1 MLPILGECLQC
12 SYDAVLCSDC
22 LQPGGRHHNHFT
34 NMDEQKLKQKKV
46 AKSKATMEDR
56 KALIAKLLQDKA
68 AKEIEMTRFFDQV
81 HGKLRRA
88 ELENMKKLDLIYDNL
103 KLQMDESEEPTVEIK
118 YPKTYI
124 VKLEN
129 DEHFQELKFCKN
141 GVEET
146 VATMV
151 NGSPNSTR
159 ILPLSPPA
167 SPPLVEELDFDLEP
181 TKMKRVTLK
190 KSTSEESG
198 VCDDQIR
205 IVHVE
210 NPSTFWVQRFKDVG
224 KITAMEKL
232 LQQKHK
238 AGVLTTIE
246 PDDLKKGLRCVVQ
259 RRGIHFERNDGQW
272 LRVQI
277 LLVDA
282 NTVHVEHLDQGIKA
296 KYDLK
301 KTEFYYVKDGIL
313 LRTQRSFCFWRR
325 VSYFCRPVRV
335 IQRCP
340 SRLDSRCGSG
350 SRLVRYCNGSDVA
363 PLRVRYL
370 LNVLQYTPCTLRQ
383 NTYFSLQTL
392 LMD

>member
-103 KLQMDESEEPTVEIK
+103 KLKMDESEEPTVEIK

-146 VATMV
+146 VATIV

-301 KTEFYYVKDGIL
+301 KTEFYYGPKEVFAFGGEYPI
-313 LRTQRSFCFWRR
+313 FA
-325 VSYFCRPVRV
+325 VRCELYNVVPRDWTPDAEVEVDWSDTATGLMLHLYEYV
-335 IQRCP
+335 I
-340 SRLDSRCGSG
+340 
-350 SRLVRYCNGSDVA
+350 Y
-363 PLRVRYL
+363 
-370 LNVLQYTPCTLRQ
+370 
-383 NTYFSLQTL
+383 
-392 LMD
+392 